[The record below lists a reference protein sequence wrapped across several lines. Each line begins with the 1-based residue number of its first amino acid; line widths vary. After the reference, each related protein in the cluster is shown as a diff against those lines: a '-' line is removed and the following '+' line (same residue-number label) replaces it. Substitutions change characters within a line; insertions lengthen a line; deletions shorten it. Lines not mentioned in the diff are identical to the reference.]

1 MFAVKDSPFMALAF
15 ASDPQAV
22 QTTARCLR
30 KDGVVALPTETVY
43 GLMALWR
50 DGAARER
57 IYELKQRPADKRLQM
72 LASSVAMACAAGV
85 LESVPLQALANAF
98 WPGPLTVVVEAGEG
112 ETIGLRIPRH
122 PFLLA
127 VIEELGEPLAATS
140 ANLSGL
146 PPALTAAAAV
156 QDLAGEV
163 DLLVD
168 GGTVE
173 VGEASTVVSVVGG
186 ELRVLRPGPI
196 SEDELRAAL

>member
-1 MFAVKDSPFMALAF
+1 MALAF
-15 ASDPQAV
+15 ARDPEAV
-22 QTTARCLR
+22 QRTARCLQNG
-30 KDGVVALPTETVY
+30 GVVALPTETVY
-43 GLMALWR
+43 GLMALWC

-85 LESVPLQALANAF
+85 LESAPLQALGEVF
-98 WPGPLTVVVEAGEG
+98 WPGPLTVVVEAKEG

-127 VIEELGEPLAATS
+127 VLTELDEPLAATS

>member
-1 MFAVKDSPFMALAF
+1 MALAF
-15 ASDPQAV
+15 ACDPEAV
-22 QTTARCLR
+22 QRTVGCLR
-30 KDGVVALPTETVY
+30 NGGVVGVPTETVY
-43 GLMALWR
+43 GLAALWR

-72 LASSVAMACAAGV
+72 LASSVAMASAAGV
-85 LESVPLQALANAF
+85 LESVLLQALADAF
-98 WPGPLTVVVEAGEG
+98 WPGPLTVVVEAEEG

-146 PPALTAAAAV
+146 PPALTAATAV

-168 GGTVE
+168 GGTVA